1 MYNTSYLNIKG
12 FNMKIRV
19 YYEDTDAGG
28 IVYYAN
34 YLKFTERGRTEFLRN
49 LGISQFEIYKNLN
62 IKFIVHSLSI
72 EYINPSHL
80 DDELTVDTSIEKINK
95 ASIEF
100 SQNIFKSYD
109 GKTID
114 IIKSKC
120 IIVPINDESKIKPI
134 PSIILNKIQE
144 S

>member
-1 MYNTSYLNIKG
+1 
-12 FNMKIRV
+12 MKIRV

-49 LGISQFEIYKNLN
+49 LGISQFEIYKKLN

>member
-1 MYNTSYLNIKG
+1 
-12 FNMKIRV
+12 MKIRV

-28 IVYYAN
+28 VVYYAN

-62 IKFIVHSLSI
+62 IKFIVHSLSVD
-72 EYINPSHL
+72 YMNPSYL
-80 DDELTVDTSIEKINK
+80 DDQLTVETSIKNIKK

-100 SQNIFKSYD
+100 SQNIFKSQD

>member
-1 MYNTSYLNIKG
+1 
-12 FNMKIRV
+12 MKIRV

-28 IVYYAN
+28 VVYYAN

-72 EYINPSHL
+72 DYVNPSYL
-80 DDELTVDTSIEKINK
+80 DDQLTVETSIKNIKK

-100 SQNIFKSYD
+100 SQNIFKSQD

>member
-49 LGISQFEIYKNLN
+49 LGISQFEIYKKLN

>member
-1 MYNTSYLNIKG
+1 
-12 FNMKIRV
+12 MKIRV

-72 EYINPSHL
+72 DYVNPSYL
-80 DDELTVDTSIEKINK
+80 DDQLTVETSIKNIKK

-100 SQNIFKSYD
+100 SQNIFKSQD

-120 IIVPINDESKIKPI
+120 IIVAISDESKIKPI

>member
-1 MYNTSYLNIKG
+1 
-12 FNMKIRV
+12 MKIRV

-34 YLKFTERGRTEFLRN
+34 YLKFAERGRTEFLRN

-72 EYINPSHL
+72 DYINPSYL
-80 DDELTVDTSIEKINK
+80 DDQLTVETSIKNIKK

-100 SQNIFKSYD
+100 SQNIFKSQD

>member
-1 MYNTSYLNIKG
+1 
-12 FNMKIRV
+12 MKIRV

-34 YLKFTERGRTEFLRN
+34 YLKFIERGRTEFLRN
-49 LGISQFEIYKNLN
+49 LGISQSEIYKNLN
-62 IKFIVHSLSI
+62 IKFIVHSLSVD
-72 EYINPSHL
+72 YMNPSYL
-80 DDELTVDTSIEKINK
+80 DDQLTVETSIKNIKK

-100 SQNIFKSYD
+100 SQNIFKSQD

-134 PSIILNKIQE
+134 PSIILKKIQE
-144 S
+144 A

>member
-1 MYNTSYLNIKG
+1 
-12 FNMKIRV
+12 MKIRI

-72 EYINPSHL
+72 DYMNPSYL
-80 DDELTVDTSIEKINK
+80 DDQLTVETSIKNIKK

-109 GKTID
+109 GNTID

-134 PSIILNKIQE
+134 PSIILKKIQE
-144 S
+144 A

>member
-1 MYNTSYLNIKG
+1 
-12 FNMKIRV
+12 MKIRV

-72 EYINPSHL
+72 DYMNPSYL
-80 DDELTVDTSIEKINK
+80 DDQLTVETSIKNIKK

-109 GKTID
+109 GNTID

-134 PSIILNKIQE
+134 PSIILKKIQE

>member
-1 MYNTSYLNIKG
+1 
-12 FNMKIRV
+12 MKIRV

-28 IVYYAN
+28 VVYYAN

-72 EYINPSHL
+72 DYINPSYL
-80 DDELTVDTSIEKINK
+80 DDQLTVDTSIEKINK

>member
-1 MYNTSYLNIKG
+1 
-12 FNMKIRV
+12 MKIRV

-28 IVYYAN
+28 VVYYAN

-72 EYINPSHL
+72 DYINPSYL
-80 DDELTVDTSIEKINK
+80 DDQLTVETSIKNIKK

-100 SQNIFKSYD
+100 SQNIFKSQD

>member
-1 MYNTSYLNIKG
+1 
-12 FNMKIRV
+12 MKIRV

-62 IKFIVHSLSI
+62 IKFIVHSLSVD
-72 EYINPSHL
+72 YMNPSYL
-80 DDELTVDTSIEKINK
+80 DDQLTVETSIKNIKK

-100 SQNIFKSYD
+100 SQNIFKSQD

>member
-1 MYNTSYLNIKG
+1 
-12 FNMKIRV
+12 MKIRV

-34 YLKFTERGRTEFLRN
+34 YLKFTERARTEFLRN
-49 LGISQFEIYKNLN
+49 LGISQFETYKNLN
-62 IKFIVHSLSI
+62 IKFIVHSLSVD
-72 EYINPSHL
+72 YINPSYL
-80 DDELTVDTSIEKINK
+80 DDLLTVKTSIKNIKK

-100 SQNIFKSYD
+100 SQNIFKSQD

>member
-1 MYNTSYLNIKG
+1 
-12 FNMKIRV
+12 MKIRV

-49 LGISQFEIYKNLN
+49 LGISQSEIYKNLN
-62 IKFIVHSLSI
+62 IKFIVHSLSVD
-72 EYINPSHL
+72 YMNPSYL
-80 DDELTVDTSIEKINK
+80 DDQLTVETSIKNIKK

-100 SQNIFKSYD
+100 SQNIFKSQD

>member
-1 MYNTSYLNIKG
+1 
-12 FNMKIRV
+12 MKIRV

-34 YLKFTERGRTEFLRN
+34 YLKFIERGRTEFLRN
-49 LGISQFEIYKNLN
+49 LGISQSEIYKNLN

>member
-1 MYNTSYLNIKG
+1 
-12 FNMKIRV
+12 MKIRV

-34 YLKFTERGRTEFLRN
+34 YLKFIERGRTEFLRN
-49 LGISQFEIYKNLN
+49 LGISQSEIYKNLN
-62 IKFIVHSLSI
+62 IKFIVHSLSVD
-72 EYINPSHL
+72 YMNPSYL
-80 DDELTVDTSIEKINK
+80 DDQLTVETSIKNIKK

-100 SQNIFKSYD
+100 SQNIFKSQD

>member
-1 MYNTSYLNIKG
+1 
-12 FNMKIRV
+12 MKIRV

-28 IVYYAN
+28 VVYYAN

-72 EYINPSHL
+72 DYINPSYL
-80 DDELTVDTSIEKINK
+80 DDQLTVETSIKNIKK

-109 GKTID
+109 GNTID

-134 PSIILNKIQE
+134 PSIILKKIQE
-144 S
+144 A

>member
-1 MYNTSYLNIKG
+1 
-12 FNMKIRV
+12 MKIRV

-28 IVYYAN
+28 VVYYAN
-34 YLKFTERGRTEFLRN
+34 YLKFIERGRTEFLRN
-49 LGISQFEIYKNLN
+49 LGISQFKIYKNLN
-62 IKFIVHSLSI
+62 IKFVVHSLSI
-72 EYINPSHL
+72 DYINPSYL
-80 DDELTVDTSIEKINK
+80 DDQLTVETSIKNIKK

-100 SQNIFKSYD
+100 SQNIFKSQD